1 MRWGQDNVGVVLTR
15 NEIWLLLHALS
26 TGPKPVLGWDGRDL
40 EPWVIGELQRRLRE
54 ALSPEPVKD
63 VEIRPVIRL
72 DSEMGQNLV
81 LEGIRPMVVEDAFD
95 LGTLFH
101 ACAQR
106 GWGAEVA
113 LPPGSIESTPATAT
127 VRVKRDDGA
136 GGEQEVSYVG
146 VERPAIALARAL
158 IAALVSAE
166 PAEQPEI
173 EPTADR

>member
-1 MRWGQDNVGVVLTR
+1 MNWGEDSVGVVLTR
-15 NEIWLLLHALS
+15 NEIWLLLHAL
-26 TGPKPVLGWDGRDL
+26 TAGPKPALSWDGREL

-54 ALSPEPVKD
+54 ALNPEPVKD

-81 LEGIRPMVVEDAFD
+81 LEEIKPLVTADAFD

-106 GWGAEVA
+106 GWGAEVT

-127 VRVKRDDGA
+127 VRVKHQRENGA
-136 GGEQEVSYVG
+136 GEEVAYVG
-146 VERPAIALARAL
+146 VERPVVALARAL
-158 IAALVSAE
+158 IAALVSSHSE
-166 PAEQPEI
+166 PKPQ
-173 EPTADR
+173 T

>member
-26 TGPKPVLGWDGRDL
+26 SGPKPVLGWDGRDL

-81 LEGIRPMVVEDAFD
+81 IEGIRPMVVEDAFD
-95 LGTLFH
+95 LGTLVH

-106 GWGAEVA
+106 GWGAEVV
-113 LPPGSIESTPATAT
+113 LPPGAIESTPATAT
-127 VRVKRDDGA
+127 VRVKRADG
-136 GGEQEVSYVG
+136 EEVAYVG
-146 VERPAIALARAL
+146 VERPAVALARAL
-158 IAALVSAE
+158 IAALVAAE
-166 PAEQPEI
+166 PDPASPE
-173 EPTADR
+173 PVVSDR

>member
-1 MRWGQDNVGVVLTR
+1 VVLTR
-15 NEIWLLLHALS
+15 NEIWLLLHAL
-26 TGPKPVLGWDGRDL
+26 TAGPRPALSWDGREL

-54 ALSPEPVKD
+54 ALSPEPVRD

-81 LEGIRPMVVEDAFD
+81 IEEIKPLVTPDAFD

-106 GWGAEVA
+106 GWGAEVV

-127 VRVKRDDGA
+127 VRVKREPTADGSVEEA
-136 GGEQEVSYVG
+136 FVG
-146 VERPAIALARAL
+146 VERPVVALARAL
-158 IAALVSAE
+158 IAALVSTNGNE
-166 PAEQPEI
+166 ESESPS
-173 EPTADR
+173 

>member
-81 LEGIRPMVVEDAFD
+81 LEEIRPMVVEDAFD

-106 GWGAEVA
+106 GWGAEVV
-113 LPPGSIESTPATAT
+113 LPPGAIESTPATAV
-127 VRVKRDDGA
+127 VRVKREDGA
-136 GGEQEVSYVG
+136 GGEEEVSYLG
-146 VERPAIALARAL
+146 VERPVVALARAL

-166 PAEQPEI
+166 PETQTSPVE
-173 EPTADR
+173 TSDH